1 MERIVRIMFGRY
13 YVEGT
18 NVTLKSFRN
27 LWRVY
32 DGDKVIAETHNRLE
46 AKEIAL
52 KYVDGKGE

>member
-18 NVTLKSFRN
+18 DVTLKSFRN
-27 LWRVY
+27 LWRVS

-52 KYVDGKGE
+52 KYVDSKGE